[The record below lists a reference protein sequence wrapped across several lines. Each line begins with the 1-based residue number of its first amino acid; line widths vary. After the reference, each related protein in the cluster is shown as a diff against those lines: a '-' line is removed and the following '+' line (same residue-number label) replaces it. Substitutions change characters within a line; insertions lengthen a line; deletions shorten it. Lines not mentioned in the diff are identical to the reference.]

1 MRLILASALLMSTAA
16 LGQQQRLEP
25 PELFSP
31 TLAQAWQVQ
40 PSSWTF
46 EQQTQLA
53 MKWAEQPTG
62 VEARSFDPTPRNER
76 RSTVGQGGQE

>member
-1 MRLILASALLMSTAA
+1 MRLILASALLISTAA

-25 PELFSP
+25 PPELFSP
-31 TLAQAWQVQ
+31 SLAQAWQVQ

-62 VEARSFDPTPRNER
+62 VEARSLDPTPRNEP
-76 RSTVGQGGQE
+76 RSTVG